1 MWRSREDTG
10 QTVAQSRVPA
20 ELSVIDESAIASAI
34 PSPAVANLNISKSS
48 KVHIGPK
55 FVSVTQN
62 VQNAETLKGRF
73 LGLELVSTK
82 QARRLRCSVAVF
94 VCWAL
99 VVASALVI
107 YLVYVALPNQQFR
120 LDIELPLPKYLWQVI
135 KNSSRTERLSC
146 AAALIVLIVCVALI
160 AYFSVMTS
168 KTKEEDRA
176 PHEWRITREMWLA
189 RPYNYT
195 YYTYDF
201 EPLLLVV
208 IQNTVGPQ
216 CHRFQACAAEL
227 RNLQG
232 WFINDMGY
240 DIPYNFAVGND
251 GRVYE
256 NRGWSVEGAHTR
268 GYNRCSMG
276 IGFLGDYRG
285 EMENHAVVTPEQ
297 ENRTQLI
304 LAEGVKLGY
313 LRRDFL
319 VVGAKDISDSASPG
333 SNLYNAIRRWPN
345 YDHQNRFKGLSCEQI
360 HEKYKDTPL
369 YEVPKDI

>member
-120 LDIELPLPKYLWQVI
+120 LDIGLNETW
-135 KNSSRTERLSC
+135 
-146 AAALIVLIVCVALI
+146 
-160 AYFSVMTS
+160 
-168 KTKEEDRA
+168 
-176 PHEWRITREMWLA
+176 
-189 RPYNYT
+189 
-195 YYTYDF
+195 
-201 EPLLLVV
+201 
-208 IQNTVGPQ
+208 
-216 CHRFQACAAEL
+216 
-227 RNLQG
+227 
-232 WFINDMGY
+232 
-240 DIPYNFAVGND
+240 
-251 GRVYE
+251 
-256 NRGWSVEGAHTR
+256 
-268 GYNRCSMG
+268 
-276 IGFLGDYRG
+276 
-285 EMENHAVVTPEQ
+285 
-297 ENRTQLI
+297 
-304 LAEGVKLGY
+304 Y
-313 LRRDFL
+313 LRRGDWQAMNPYNVRFLHLPVPKVIIGHSAANYCNQRYRCIEQMIIIQQDHLRRELSDIGPNFL
-319 VVGAKDISDSASPG
+319 VGGNGFVFEGRGANVHGAMVGSLNSRAISIMFMGNYIHDQPDSKQFEHLNVLLDVLVREGVLRQDYTLVGHCQVNFDTISPG
-333 SNLYNAIRRWPN
+333 PHIMTQLGHFLHWNRANASRCLPRQRMFEN
-345 YDHQNRFKGLSCEQI
+345 D
-360 HEKYKDTPL
+360 
-369 YEVPKDI
+369 